1 MKARR
6 ASIYISLQISFPF
19 RRNYNCNVHFPCAQ
33 PAHVGWGPRSP
44 HGGADWRASQPN
56 SRLTKGAF
64 AAASSAR
71 ILPSFGSQQRWIGPR
86 SHSAPSADD
95 ADCADGIF
103 GACTHPDHYPHP
115 AFTPERDLDAHRRR
129 RPASARGL
137 FVPGVPLENSSRA
150 VSAHKRN
157 RSDALPVH
165 IVQLAIIV
173 RTQVA
178 MGSASMMLSMAARR
192 FEV

>member
-1 MKARR
+1 MQV
-6 ASIYISLQISFPF
+6 SISPCKF
-19 RRNYNCNVHFPCAQ
+19 HFHFAEITIVTCIFH
-33 PAHVGWGPRSP
+33 AHNRLTWVGAPVRPTAGLIVGR
-44 HGGADWRASQPN
+44 HNRTRASQ
-56 SRLTKGAF
+56 KGAF
-64 AAASSAR
+64 ASAPSASSAR

-86 SHSAPSADD
+86 SHSASADD

-165 IVQLAIIV
+165 IV
-173 RTQVA
+173 
-178 MGSASMMLSMAARR
+178 RR
-192 FEV
+192 WLWGLLQ